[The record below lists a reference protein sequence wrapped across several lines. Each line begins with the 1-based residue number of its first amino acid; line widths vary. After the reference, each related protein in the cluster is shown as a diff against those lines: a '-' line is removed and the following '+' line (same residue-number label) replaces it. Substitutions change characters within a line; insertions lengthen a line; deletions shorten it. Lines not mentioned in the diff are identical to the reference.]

1 MGTRIGRTAAFVALW
16 RQLRLANRGGPGIWR
31 RLRSLP
37 RMIGATLRRRER
49 YDGLLRLLLM
59 VVALAYLA
67 WPLELIPE
75 LLVGP
80 LGLIDDGVVLAWLAG
95 AILAETGRFL
105 EWEQQ
110 QARTITPG

>member
-37 RMIGATLRRRER
+37 RLIGASLRRRQR
-49 YDGLLRLLLM
+49 YDGLLRLFLM

-105 EWEQQ
+105 EWERQ
-110 QARTITPG
+110 QARTITPA